1 MMAIETK
8 PPAGPATEADDAT
21 NHVTSWSKTEEEMS
35 FWCGGADAAIGLSGT
50 GFEGGAVSVWDE
62 IRSTRA
68 HGFHVCED
76 GRVLS
81 SKSGRTSQRHR
92 RNVEYGSRVDA
103 TMADV
108 SEADKRVIVAAW
120 ATCNAERLVVNHFS
134 GRNFQAPMIGLALV
148 AWYDMKPDETRAPHA
163 VIHAW
168 AEIVTRSGG
177 VLGKVRDAAHARYWP
192 VVTRYELKRRER
204 EKARRDAARADREK
218 FLATLRGMA

>member
-8 PPAGPATEADDAT
+8 PPAGPATTDNET
-21 NHVTSWSKTEEEMS
+21 EHLTSWAKAEEELS
-35 FWCGGADAAIGLSGT
+35 LWTGGADAAIGLSGT

-76 GRVLS
+76 GRVLA
-81 SKSGRTSQRHR
+81 SKTGRTSQRHR
-92 RNVEYGSRVDA
+92 RNVDAVNRVDA
-103 TMADV
+103 TMAHV
-108 SEADKRVIVAAW
+108 NGADRHVIVAAW
-120 ATCNAERLVVNHFS
+120 ATCNAARLVVNHFS

-148 AWYDMKPDETRAPHA
+148 AWYDLKPDETRAPHQ

-192 VVTRYELKRRER
+192 VVARYELLRRER